1 MTKQERFDN
10 EFDGTVGSIAQEIE
24 ALVGQA
30 EDMRGFAELEPMP
43 RAVVQANIR
52 QQTED
57 LVTALYEVP
66 VMARVPGVAEVLRD
80 ERCLPFAN
88 VSMAVYLSLA
98 RG

>member
-1 MTKQERFDN
+1 MTKQVRFDN
-10 EFDGTVGSIAQEIE
+10 EFDGTVESIAQEIE

-57 LVTALYEVP
+57 LLMALYEVP

-80 ERCLPFAN
+80 RWGLTFAN
-88 VSMAVYLSLA
+88 VSVAVCLSLA